1 MWDQKQ
7 SERFAFGEALV
18 KKYFPGFSLS
28 YDHNGNPYFAGWT
41 GTRGRRNNYKLR
53 LELSEFFPDSEPDLF
68 VESPR
73 TLPMFDGSQINSL
86 GTSHYYHV
94 HANKNG
100 YVKICHT
107 DDWDSSCTCVMALL
121 RGVLWVDGYE
131 NHLRTGETIHQYL
144 KKLRNNSATD
154 TSRKCERKMSCIKKR
169 IMFVR

>member
-7 SERFAFGEALV
+7 SERFAFEEALV

-73 TLPMFDGSQINSL
+73 KLLMYDGVKTINSL
-86 GTSHYYHV
+86 GTSHSYHV
-94 HANKNG
+94 YENEDNG
-100 YVKICHT
+100 FVQICHT
-107 DDWDSSCTCVMALL
+107 NDWDSSCTCVMALL
-121 RGVLWVDGYE
+121 RGALWVDGYE
-131 NHLRTGETIHQYL
+131 HHLRTGETIHQYL
-144 KKLRNNSATD
+144 KKIEEQLGD
-154 TSRKCERKMSCIKKR
+154 
-169 IMFVR
+169 